1 MITSDCLQLCAKMT
15 LRHGWMQFS
24 VPLLVFVMVKGWE
37 VVLSVLIVYGPFYKV
52 IGLGEV

>member
-15 LRHGWMQFS
+15 LRHGWMQFW

-37 VVLSVLIVYGPFYKV
+37 MVLSVMIVYGPFYKV
-52 IGLGEV
+52 IGLGDV

>member
-1 MITSDCLQLCAKMT
+1 MT

-24 VPLLVFVMVKGWE
+24 VPLLVFIMVKGWE
-37 VVLSVLIVYGPFYKV
+37 VVLSVLIVHGPFYKV